1 MNQFM
6 FTGMFTNML
15 TYYYLFT
22 YLSTCLFTPLFT
34 YFYMYVYTIVY
45 NYVCMY
51 SYNHPKGNYE
61 AYECYLGLPMLIMFA
76 YFTCMLKPMF
86 PTTFTSMIKK
96 MFTRMIV
103 RLLHKHMFTGKY
115 DYMFR
120 YDVM

>member
-1 MNQFM
+1 MLSR
-6 FTGMFTNML
+6 L
-15 TYYYLFT
+15 TYEPIHVYRHVYKHAYILLLV
-22 YLSTCLFTPLFT
+22 YILV
-34 YFYMYVYTIVY
+34 YMYVYTIVY
-45 NYVCMY
+45 SYVCMY
-51 SYNHPKGNYE
+51 SYNHTKGNYE
-61 AYECYLGLPMLIMFA
+61 AYECYLGLPMLIMFG
-76 YFTCMLKPMF
+76 YFTCTLKPMF